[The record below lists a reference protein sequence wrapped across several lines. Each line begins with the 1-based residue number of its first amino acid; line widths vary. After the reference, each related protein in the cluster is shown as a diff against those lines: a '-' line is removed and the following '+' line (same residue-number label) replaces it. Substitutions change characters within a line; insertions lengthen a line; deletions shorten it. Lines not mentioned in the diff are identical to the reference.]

1 MSPIYLD
8 NNSTTRC
15 DPRVVDAMLPYF
27 TEDYGNA
34 ASVTHQLGNRA
45 SMAVEHARK
54 EIAALVGG
62 AARNILLT
70 SGATEANNIA
80 LLGVMRKFE
89 EGSHL
94 ITTAAEHKAV
104 LDPAKRLE
112 TEGFEV
118 TILPVDQFGMVSP
131 KQVADAI
138 KPVTKLVSII
148 AANNEVGSI
157 NSLQEIGV
165 VCKENNVL
173 LHTDATQIV
182 GKLPFNAKSLG
193 VDLASFSAHK
203 LYGPKGV
210 GALFVRRGMPRIKLE
225 PIIFGGGHEKGARSG
240 TLPVPLIVGFGKAC
254 SLSDAEEVNDSE
266 KIKDLRDQLVSKLTS
281 SIEGVQV
288 NGHPDDR
295 IPGNANLSFEGINS
309 EALLV
314 QLNEHVALSTG
325 SACTTADP
333 EPSHVLIAMGMNKA
347 QIRSTVRFGI
357 GRFNTQEEILDVGEM
372 VASAVS
378 QLRMIN
384 AS

>member
-357 GRFNTQEEILDVGEM
+357 GRFSTQEEILDVGEM

>member
-1 MSPIYLD
+1 MPLIYLD

-34 ASVTHQLGNRA
+34 ASVTHQLGSRA

-54 EIAALVGG
+54 EIAAIVGG

-104 LDPAKRLE
+104 LDPARRLE

-157 NSLQEIGV
+157 NSLQEIAV

-254 SLSDAEEVNDSE
+254 SLSDAEQVNDLE

-295 IPGNANLSFEGINS
+295 IPGNANLSFQGINS

-333 EPSHVLIAMGMNKA
+333 EPSHVLLAMGMDKA

-357 GRFNTQEEILDVGEM
+357 GRFSTQEEILDVGEM